1 MDVMVHLSII
11 HNANS
16 PLKAIF
22 FKIDGINKI
31 GLGIVY
37 EAHYQAILTYIIT

>member
-22 FKIDGINKI
+22 FKIDGISKI
-31 GLGIVY
+31 GLETVY